1 MDAVRLVGRAAHDA
15 PQEGDLVAALLDRH
29 AVILDL
35 IVLEVRELMIVRREE
50 RLGVDLLLD
59 VLDDGAR
66 DAHAVERARAAA
78 NLIEDDKAVL
88 RRVLKDLRDF
98 IHLDH
103 EGALTADEV
112 VARADA
118 LSTSERRPLAQMP
131 ELSAS
136 SYLSGKFMSG
146 YEDYATDQF
155 PLREQFRTLKALM
168 GLYVFGQKDNNGVYL
183 ADGSAAKLEYPLNEG
198 SVAHAA
204 DRFRYLY
211 ETLMAGTNAKVYLSV
226 IPDKNYFLAEANGY
240 PALDYQAL
248 TDALR
253 KQTEF
258 AAYIDLFGTLTADDY
273 YRTDSHWRQENLLT
287 AADTLA
293 AAMGVALPDNRY
305 TEWTLDRPYYGVYYG
320 YAALPMEPD
329 HLTYLTSD
337 LLDACT
343 VYNYETGK
351 TGPIYDLA
359 KGAGKDPYEL
369 FLSGSVSL
377 LTIEN
382 PNADTDRELVI
393 FRDSFG
399 SSLAPLLVPGYAK
412 VTLADIR
419 YLPSS
424 QMGKYLTFTDQDVLF
439 LYSAPVLNNSETL
452 K

>member
-1 MDAVRLVGRAAHDA
+1 MGNRIKNGTETLRPPSRFSSFSSSESELFADQLHGVELLAARTGRLVLYLPSVTPEFLGLGVRAIAEMTVGGRRLEDRIFQTETLDDRRRPQVEELLDAA
-15 PQEGDLVAALLDRH
+15 GDL
-29 AVILDL
+29 AVGHCGNRCGAFRA
-35 IVLEVRELMIVRREE
+35 V
-50 RLGVDLLLD
+50 GVDIDRQWLGD
-59 VLDDGAR
+59 ADGIRQFDEYFVR
-66 DAHAVERARAAA
+66 DARRDH
-78 NLIEDDKAVL
+78 VL
-88 RRVLKDLRDF
+88 GD
-98 IHLDH
+98 
-103 EGALTADEV
+103 
-112 VARADA
+112 
-118 LSTSERRPLAQMP
+118 
-131 ELSAS
+131 
-136 SYLSGKFMSG
+136 
-146 YEDYATDQF
+146 
-155 PLREQFRTLKALM
+155 
-168 GLYVFGQKDNNGVYL
+168 
-183 ADGSAAKLEYPLNEG
+183 
-198 SVAHAA
+198 
-204 DRFRYLY
+204 
-211 ETLMAGTNAKVYLSV
+211 MAGGVCGRTVDFRGV
-226 IPDKNYFLAEANGY
+226 LA
-240 PALDYQAL
+240 
-248 TDALR
+248 R
-253 KQTEF
+253 K
-258 AAYIDLFGTLTADDY
+258 G
-273 YRTDSHWRQENLLT
+273 
-287 AADTLA
+287 A
-293 AAMGVALPDNRY
+293 AAMGAALPDSRY
-305 TEWTLDRPYYGVYYG
+305 TEWILGQPYYGVYYG